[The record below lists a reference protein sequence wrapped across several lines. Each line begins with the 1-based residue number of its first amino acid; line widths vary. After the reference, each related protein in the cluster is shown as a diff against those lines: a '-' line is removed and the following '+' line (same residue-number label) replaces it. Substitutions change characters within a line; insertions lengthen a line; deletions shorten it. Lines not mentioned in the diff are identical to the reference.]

1 MPLLESLRKCR
12 QTQKD
17 LIEFNFLKET
27 CDLNLR
33 SCVVNVLHK
42 FLEKK
47 KKKTAVLEI
56 GKRKLNTH
64 KFTRKIPSL
73 CALKIFTYIN
83 VRRELCNI
91 GISPLSNIFLSQQ
104 QLYLFVK
111 QNVFW
116 EM

>member
-1 MPLLESLRKCR
+1 MPLLESLNNCR
-12 QTQKD
+12 QTQKG
-17 LIEFNFLKET
+17 LIKFNFLKET
-27 CDLNLR
+27 RDLNLR

-42 FLEKK
+42 FLETKN
-47 KKKTAVLEI
+47 AVLEI

-64 KFTRKIPSL
+64 KFTREIPSL
-73 CALKIFTYIN
+73 HALKIFTYIN
-83 VRRELCNI
+83 VHRELSNI
-91 GISPLSNIFLSQQ
+91 GVSPLSNIFLSQQ